1 MAFKE
6 QLSCHTVYPGCYARF
21 RRIQQLQEL
30 METELTMIEQKRNK
44 EKVKQ
49 VHNRQCYKQL
59 TLLNEQPHSTDF
71 ENR

>member
-6 QLSCHTVYPGCYARF
+6 HTVYPGCYARF

-30 METELTMIEQKRNK
+30 MEAELTMIEQKRNK
-44 EKVKQ
+44 EKVKK

>member
-30 METELTMIEQKRNK
+30 MEAELTMMEQKRNK
-44 EKVKQ
+44 EKVKKKYIIAS
-49 VHNRQCYKQL
+49 VINNLHY
-59 TLLNEQPHSTDF
+59 
-71 ENR
+71 